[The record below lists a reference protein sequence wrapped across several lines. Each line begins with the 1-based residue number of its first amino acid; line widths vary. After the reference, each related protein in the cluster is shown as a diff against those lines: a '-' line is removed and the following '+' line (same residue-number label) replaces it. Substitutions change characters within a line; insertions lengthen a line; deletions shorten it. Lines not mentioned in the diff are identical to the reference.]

1 MRRASRFLALSVL
14 AALCLWAA
22 GCSLP
27 RIAVH
32 DDPLSPAEHLQLGQ
46 AYEAKGE
53 AEAAAREYELAARRL
68 PAARLYLGNV
78 RFGQGRLDQAEAAYR
93 EVIRT
98 APDNAEA
105 YNNLAWLLYTRQ
117 EKLDEAEELAAKAVA
132 LEPGRAAFRDTLEQ
146 VRRARAGFSPG

>member
-1 MRRASRFLALSVL
+1 MRRPSRFLLPLL

-27 RIAVH
+27 HIVVH

-53 AEAAAREYELAARRL
+53 TEAAAREYELAARHL

-78 RFGQGRLDQAEAAYR
+78 RFGQGRLDEAESAYR
-93 EVIRT
+93 SVIRT
-98 APDNAEA
+98 VPDNAEA
-105 YNNLAWLLYTRQ
+105 YNNLAWLLFTRKV
-117 EKLDEAEELAAKAVA
+117 KLEEAEELAGRAVE
-132 LEPGRAAFRDTLEQ
+132 LEPGRAAFQDTLEQ
-146 VRRARAGFSPG
+146 VRRARAGLSPG